1 MSASSTSSTPPDIT
15 PSVVPNGA
23 PPPGHESHFDE
34 AAPSQAWIP
43 LLAVYTTLPVAIA
56 LVLLRVYVRIRL
68 RDGLASE
75 DYLCIL
81 AGFRPVVYILQ
92 SFQDLLTLFPHL
104 SGVLGRHAWDIPE
117 AVITAEVM
125 KEISATTMMN
135 LLAAASIKYSLLV
148 LFRRIFS
155 PLPRSK
161 LMIRIGIIFTSVS
174 FVVLSV
180 VWIVYSV
187 PLPGE
192 GGWDSR
198 IFREREGSATPLIS
212 MALGAVNTFLD
223 FYLVAVSLSSISA
236 LKLSLSRKIG
246 VSAVFATGLLY
257 RICQA
262 YLEMQEPDGWWRG
275 AASSGA
281 APPPARDYDLVTGD
295 ISGTGRLRHV
305 PRVNLGTLRSLFRD
319 PGTSQRE
326 SRQRSVTVTRAT
338 EIELSPYTELRSV
351 DMDYHRY
358 LVNGHQKPNQYT
370 SVVTS
375 TGGSGQRS

>member
-246 VSAVFATGLLY
+246 VSAVFATGLLLQVSNLPGLP
-257 RICQA
+257 RNARAGRMVAWGGFLRRSCGGGESWNPMR
-262 YLEMQEPDGWWRG
+262 LHTNMLS
-275 AASSGA
+275 AAEGLLGNRWEDSVIHEKIY
-281 APPPARDYDLVTGD
+281 PETRQTTAR
-295 ISGTGRLRHV
+295 
-305 PRVNLGTLRSLFRD
+305 
-319 PGTSQRE
+319 
-326 SRQRSVTVTRAT
+326 A
-338 EIELSPYTELRSV
+338 
-351 DMDYHRY
+351 
-358 LVNGHQKPNQYT
+358 
-370 SVVTS
+370 
-375 TGGSGQRS
+375 